1 LKIPKEQ
8 SEATE
13 EQTNM
18 AKRRRTDKHGQKKNR
33 QTWPKEEEQT
43 NMAKR
48 RTDKHGQKKKDKAT
62 NNGQQN

>member
-1 LKIPKEQ
+1 LYFVLKKHISKSSSLKIPKEQ

-33 QTWPKEEEQT
+33 QTWPKE
-43 NMAKR
+43 K
-48 RTDKHGQKKKDKAT
+48 G
-62 NNGQQN
+62 